1 MLSEYREVFLEE
13 LEEQLQLMDEEILK
27 LEQEEDCSQVV
38 QSLFRAAHTLKGS
51 SAAMGYD
58 VMKHLTHEMEQL
70 LDLVRSGKRRV
81 TGKLIDRLFYA
92 LDHLKLLKLDIVDGG
107 GGTGIDISVCVRQL
121 QSYASG
127 EEADEET
134 PAKAVAEMET
144 EVSEPAGNEASNA
157 RQPANSKPSLP
168 LNVRLKAGE
177 CLDQGLQ
184 AHWVFVRIAESCA
197 IKGARAFV
205 IQSGLTEWGE
215 VLFACPEMEE
225 LPEQSGESAEIAF
238 LHAGGERSREELQ
251 ALVANMMDV
260 AEVRVEAVLPE
271 ELELVQPQLSAAN
284 PSTEPAAPAAQVLRN
299 EERGAGTSAKGKA
312 QTIRVS
318 VERLEHLM
326 NLVGELVIDQTRIH
340 EVERVQRRRFNDSS
354 VEELGHISDH
364 LSRIIGDLQES
375 VMKTRM
381 LPIEQL
387 FNRFPRMIRDLSRD
401 LEKEIELVIEGKD
414 TELDRTLI
422 EEIADPLIH
431 LIRNAL
437 DHGIE
442 KPEIR
447 ESKGKPTKG
456 TLTIRAAHEDNQVVI
471 YVIDDGAGIDAQ
483 KVRSSAIGKG
493 VLTEEEAAYLSER
506 ESVELIFR
514 PGFSTAAVVSD
525 VSGRGVGMDIVRSH
539 IEKLNG
545 LIEIETAV
553 GQGTC
558 FKIKLPLTL
567 AIIEGL
573 LVKLTGQTYII
584 PMSNIAEIVRVT
596 PEDLKTVRGQ
606 SVILLRNQV
615 IPVAWIHEY
624 FRLPKPEGHKKHIS
638 LVIVGSAEKRLA
650 MVVDEL
656 IGNQEIVIKS
666 LGSYIGKVAG
676 IAGGT
681 ILGDGSVSLIMEI
694 AGIIG
699 KIGGKA
705 PYHKEDQ
712 VG

>member
-27 LEQEEDCSQVV
+27 LEREEDSSRIV
-38 QSLFRAAHTLKGS
+38 QALFRAAHTLKGS
-51 SAAMGYD
+51 SAAMGFD
-58 VMKHLTHEMEQL
+58 IMKQLTHEMEQL
-70 LDLVRSGKRRV
+70 LDLVRSGKRTV
-81 TGKLIDRLFYA
+81 TGVLIDRLFQA

-107 GGTGIDISVCVRQL
+107 GGTGIDISACVRQL
-121 QSYASG
+121 QSFANGTEDAEAAETVELPETEEITGYA
-127 EEADEET
+127 ET
-134 PAKAVAEMET
+134 DAAKA
-144 EVSEPAGNEASNA
+144 
-157 RQPANSKPSLP
+157 KPVLA
-168 LNVRLKAGE
+168 LNYRLKASE
-177 CLDQGLQ
+177 CLDQGRQ
-184 AHWVFVRIAESCA
+184 VNWISVRISSSCP

-205 IQSGLTEWGE
+205 IQSSLAELGE
-215 VLFACPEMEE
+215 VLYTQPDLEE
-225 LPEQSGESAEIAF
+225 LEEQAEGATEILY
-238 LHAGGERSREELQ
+238 LHAGDRGQEELEAFTL
-251 ALVANMMDV
+251 ALMD
-260 AEVRVEAVLPE
+260 VEAVLVEAVSSE
-271 ELELVQPQLSAAN
+271 EIELVQP
-284 PSTEPAAPAAQVLRN
+284 STVQTAVKTAGP
-299 EERGAGTSAKGKA
+299 EEGSGQTSGKA
-312 QTIRVS
+312 KSQTIRVS

-340 EVERVQRRRFNDSS
+340 QVERTQRRRFTDDS

-401 LEKEIELVIEGKD
+401 LGKEIELVIEGKD

-431 LIRNAL
+431 LIRNAV

-442 KPEIR
+442 DPGVR
-447 ESKGKPTKG
+447 TANGKAAKG

-471 YVIDDGAGIDAQ
+471 YVEDDGAGIHAE
-483 KVRSSAIGKG
+483 KIRASAIAKG
-493 VLTEEEAAYLSER
+493 VISPEEASYLSEM
-506 ESVELIFR
+506 ESVDLIFS
-514 PGFSTAAVVSD
+514 PGFSTAAVVSE
-525 VSGRGVGMDIVRSH
+525 VSGRGVGMDIVKSH

-545 LIEIETAV
+545 LIEIHTTV
-553 GQGTC
+553 GKGTT

-573 LVKLTGQTYII
+573 LVKLAAQTFII
-584 PMSNIAEIVRVT
+584 PMSNISEIVRVT
-596 PEDLKTVRGQ
+596 REDIVTVRGQ

-624 FRLPKPEGHKKHIS
+624 FQLPKSSAAKQNIS

-650 MVVDEL
+650 LVVDEL

-666 LGSYIGKVAG
+666 LGSYIGKVTG

-681 ILGDGSVSLIMEI
+681 ILGDGSVALIMEI
-694 AGIIG
+694 AGIIA
-699 KIGGKA
+699 KMGGKT
-705 PYHKEDQ
+705 
-712 VG
+712 VS

>member
-27 LEQEEDCSQVV
+27 LEREENSHGVV

-51 SAAMGYD
+51 SAAMGFD
-58 VMKHLTHEMEQL
+58 VMKQLTHEMEQL
-70 LDLVRSGKRRV
+70 LDLVRSGKRAV
-81 TGKLIDRLFYA
+81 TGALIDRLFHA

-107 GGTGIDISVCVRQL
+107 GGTGIDISACVQELHSFANGAEEVRQGVE
-121 QSYASG
+121 QAVSPVQPV
-127 EEADEET
+127 AD
-134 PAKAVAEMET
+134 KMESAPLRT
-144 EVSEPAGNEASNA
+144 SSVKPVLLLDTRLKVSEC
-157 RQPANSKPSLP
+157 Q
-168 LNVRLKAGE
+168 
-177 CLDQGLQ
+177 DQGRQ
-184 AHWVFVRIAESCA
+184 VNWIFVRISSSCP

-205 IQSGLTEWGE
+205 IQSSLAEWGE
-215 VLFACPEMEE
+215 VLYTHPELEDMEE
-225 LPEQSGESAEIAF
+225 HSSEPTEIAY
-238 LHAGGERSREELQ
+238 LHAGQRNREELR
-251 ALVANMMDV
+251 ALTMDLMDV
-260 AEVRVEAVLPE
+260 ETVRIEPVSTE
-271 ELELVQPQLSAAN
+271 EIELVQPSPVLSAPKTAGQEDA
-284 PSTEPAAPAAQVLRN
+284 SSPAKTKQ
-299 EERGAGTSAKGKA
+299 
-312 QTIRVS
+312 QTIRVN

-340 EVERVQRRRFNDSS
+340 QVERIQRRRFTDDS

-401 LEKEIELVIEGKD
+401 LGKEIELVIEGKD

-431 LIRNAL
+431 LIRNAV

-442 KPEIR
+442 APGVR
-447 ESKGKPTKG
+447 EAAGKSPKG

-471 YVIDDGAGIDAQ
+471 YVEDDGAGIHAE
-483 KVRSSAIGKG
+483 KVKASAMAKG
-493 VLTEEEAAYLSER
+493 VITQEEASYLSEP
-506 ESVELIFR
+506 EAVELIFR
-514 PGFSTAAVVSD
+514 PGFSMAAVVSD
-525 VSGRGVGMDIVRSH
+525 VSGRGVGMDIVKSH

-545 LIEIETAV
+545 LIEIHTV
-553 GQGTC
+553 IGKGTT

-567 AIIEGL
+567 AIIDGL
-573 LVKLTGQTYII
+573 LVKLAGQTYII
-584 PMSNIAEIVRVT
+584 PMSNISEIVRVT
-596 PEDLKTVRGQ
+596 REDIVTVRGQ

-615 IPVAWIHEY
+615 IPVARIHEY
-624 FRLPKPEGHKKHIS
+624 FHLPVTEHSKQNIS

-650 MVVDEL
+650 LVVDEL

-666 LGSYIGKVAG
+666 LGSYIGKVTG

-681 ILGDGSVSLIMEI
+681 ILGDGSVALIMEI
-694 AGIIG
+694 VGIIS
-699 KIGGKA
+699 KIGGKT
-705 PYHKEDQ
+705 
-712 VG
+712 VS